1 MHILIRLGLLL
12 ATMTL
17 ALATRPCTLCP
28 DASSTTY
35 PEKVIILPP
44 LPPVT
49 CKVAETSV
57 PIVMPD
63 DTSDECKLTQQIS
76 TICGCPKKPDA
87 CSLCPDGSA
96 VSNKD
101 TELPMFNPI
110 TPDSLFTCE
119 LMEAYLHSFSNNE
132 GFCPYAQR
140 QAAEICGCP
149 ATTSTGSNDSMW
161 DEHNTTTVEPEVLI
175 FDATTIRYTFFG
187 ATTGSKMDIL
197 HWVELLAA
205 MLSIVGALVVIQD
218 NLRNKKRRKNLYNQI
233 ITVMALFDIIQAVAI
248 AFQDTPVPRDSKLG
262 TDGNI
267 GNQATC
273 KAQGWAIQFGGLT
286 SLFLNVSL
294 STYFLLVIV
303 YRSRES
309 QLKKMR
315 KWLLG
320 LPILVGFIFAGASLP
335 FISRSLHGC
344 HMTPPNAYLMEAVGA
359 DGFSTS
365 WAPYLCLYIIPGF
378 SVLIYTTGALVRVF
392 FFVRNVS
399 RQGNKWRF
407 EAAVTSLHTK
417 QQQQR
422 QQSPPRRMQRRL
434 STSSV
439 NSVQNEVFW
448 QSAMYLSALYLAW
461 FTQLIILVQL
471 EKYLAGHYALWVFF
485 SFITPLQGFM
495 NALVYFRPRMA
506 RTITRLSKQ
515 GACTPKRYCYARKR
529 NQASS
534 QQEVEETNSEVRNAW
549 LDIRAAEPAA
559 DIVQLFSVEDDDEVL
574 SLEEGTG
581 EVNCGSAISHSTEEP
596 AAYVVKAPKPTT
608 TEPVASNNSPS
619 AA

>member
-1 MHILIRLGLLL
+1 MYIPIRLGLLL
-12 ATMTL
+12 HVAPMTL

-35 PEKVIILPP
+35 PDKVIVLPP

-57 PIVMPD
+57 PIVMPN
-63 DTSDECKLTQQIS
+63 DTSDECKLTHQIS

-110 TPDSLFTCE
+110 TSDSLFTCE
-119 LMEAYLHSFSNNE
+119 LMEAYLHSFSNKE
-132 GFCPYAQR
+132 DFCPYAQ
-140 QAAEICGCP
+140 QHASEICGCP
-149 ATTSTGSNDSMW
+149 ATSTGSNDWMW
-161 DEHNTTTVEPEVLI
+161 DEHNTTMVEPEVPT

-187 ATTGSKMDIL
+187 ATTNSKMDAL
-197 HWVELLAA
+197 HWVELVAA
-205 MLSIVGALVVIQD
+205 ILSIVGAIVVIQD
-218 NLRNKKRRKNLYNQI
+218 NLRNKKRKNNLYNQI

-248 AFQDTPVPRDSKLG
+248 ALQDTPVPSDSTLG
-262 TDGNI
+262 TAETI

-309 QLKKMR
+309 QLRKMR

-335 FISRSLHGC
+335 FITRSLHGC

-378 SVLIYTTGALVRVF
+378 SVLIYTTGALIRVF
-392 FFVRNVS
+392 FFVRKVS
-399 RQGNKWRF
+399 RQGNRWRF
-407 EAAVTSLHTK
+407 EAAETSLNT
-417 QQQQR
+417 QQQQ
-422 QQSPPRRMQRRL
+422 SPRRMQRRQ

-448 QSAMYLSALYLAW
+448 QSAMYLSALYLLCL
-461 FTQLIILVQL
+461 TL
-471 EKYLAGHYALWVFF
+471 
-485 SFITPLQGFM
+485 
-495 NALVYFRPRMA
+495 
-506 RTITRLSKQ
+506 
-515 GACTPKRYCYARKR
+515 
-529 NQASS
+529 
-534 QQEVEETNSEVRNAW
+534 
-549 LDIRAAEPAA
+549 
-559 DIVQLFSVEDDDEVL
+559 
-574 SLEEGTG
+574 
-581 EVNCGSAISHSTEEP
+581 
-596 AAYVVKAPKPTT
+596 
-608 TEPVASNNSPS
+608 
-619 AA
+619 